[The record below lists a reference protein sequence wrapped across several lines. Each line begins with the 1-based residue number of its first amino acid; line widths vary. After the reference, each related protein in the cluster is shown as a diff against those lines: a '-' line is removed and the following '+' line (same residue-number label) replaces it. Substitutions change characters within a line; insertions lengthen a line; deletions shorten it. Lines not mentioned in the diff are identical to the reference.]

1 MKVHVVYDAQGAII
15 SMGVPGPL
23 GPDLRG
29 PVFGAQAITG
39 QHVAELEV
47 PAEQSHLTLL
57 DLPDSERRLYET
69 NEETST
75 PFRDG
80 ISN

>member
-57 DLPDSERRLYET
+57 DLPDKLQVNVRTRPHTLSAK
-69 NEETST
+69 
-75 PFRDG
+75 P
-80 ISN
+80 

>member
-47 PAEQSHLTLL
+47 PAEQSHLTL
-57 DLPDSERRLYET
+57 SELADKVQVNVRTRPHTL
-69 NEETST
+69 SAK
-75 PFRDG
+75 P
-80 ISN
+80 

>member
-29 PVFGAQAITG
+29 PVFGVQAMTG
-39 QHVAELEV
+39 QHMAELEV
-47 PAEQSHLTLL
+47 PAEQSHLTLS
-57 DLPDSERRLYET
+57 DLADKLQVNVRARPHTLSAK
-69 NEETST
+69 
-75 PFRDG
+75 P
-80 ISN
+80 

>member
-29 PVFGAQAITG
+29 PMFGAQAATG

-47 PAEQSHLTLL
+47 PAEQSHQTLS
-57 DLPDSERRLYET
+57 DLANKLQVNVRTRPHTLSAK
-69 NEETST
+69 
-75 PFRDG
+75 P
-80 ISN
+80 

>member
-29 PVFGAQAITG
+29 PVFGAQASNG

-47 PAEQSHLTLL
+47 PAEHSHLTLL
-57 DLPDSERRLYET
+57 ELANRLQVNVSARPHT
-69 NEETST
+69 LGAK
-75 PFRDG
+75 P
-80 ISN
+80 

>member
-29 PVFGAQAITG
+29 PIFGAQATTG

-57 DLPDSERRLYET
+57 DLADKLQVNVRTRPHTLSAK
-69 NEETST
+69 
-75 PFRDG
+75 P
-80 ISN
+80 